1 MELPNS
7 YQKDEYENSHGALFN
22 YIYDLLKERILSIN
36 SNFRKWRA
44 ESKNERN
51 KRINVIKCLYNLL
64 LFYRII
70 FGNIISWLTSLY

>member
-44 ESKNERN
+44 ETKNERN

-64 LFYRII
+64 
-70 FGNIISWLTSLY
+70 

>member
-1 MELPNS
+1 MELPSS

-44 ESKNERN
+44 ETKNERN
-51 KRINVIKCLYNLL
+51 KRINVIICLYNI
-64 LFYRII
+64 LFFI
-70 FGNIISWLTSLY
+70 G

>member
-1 MELPNS
+1 MELPSS

-44 ESKNERN
+44 ETKNERN
-51 KRINVIKCLYNLL
+51 KRINVNISYIIYFLC
-64 LFYRII
+64 RII
-70 FGNIISWLTSLY
+70 FGNIILWPTSLY

>member
-1 MELPNS
+1 MELPSS

-44 ESKNERN
+44 ETKNERN
-51 KRINVIKCLYNLL
+51 KRLNVNISYIIYFLC
-64 LFYRII
+64 RII
-70 FGNIISWLTSLY
+70 FGNIILWPTSLY

>member
-36 SNFRKWRA
+36 SNVRKWRG

>member
-1 MELPNS
+1 MELPSS

-44 ESKNERN
+44 ETKNERN
-51 KRINVIKCLYNLL
+51 KRLNVNISYIIYFLC
-64 LFYRII
+64 RII
-70 FGNIISWLTSLY
+70 FGNIILWLTSLY

>member
-1 MELPNS
+1 MELPSS

-44 ESKNERN
+44 ETKNERN
-51 KRINVIKCLYNLL
+51 KRLNVNISYIIFFLC
-64 LFYRII
+64 RII
-70 FGNIISWLTSLY
+70 FGNIILWPTSLY

>member
-22 YIYDLLKERILSIN
+22 YIYDLLKERILIIN

-44 ESKNERN
+44 ETKNERN
-51 KRINVIKCLYNLL
+51 KRLNVNISYIIYFLC
-64 LFYRII
+64 RII
-70 FGNIISWLTSLY
+70 FGNIILWPTSLY

>member
-1 MELPNS
+1 MELPSS

-44 ESKNERN
+44 ETKNERN
-51 KRINVIKCLYNLL
+51 KRINVIISYIIFFLC
-64 LFYRII
+64 RII
-70 FGNIISWLTSLY
+70 FGNII

>member
-44 ESKNERN
+44 ETKNERN

>member
-1 MELPNS
+1 MELPSS

-44 ESKNERN
+44 ETKNERN
-51 KRINVIKCLYNLL
+51 KRINVNIY
-64 LFYRII
+64 YII
-70 FGNIISWLTSLY
+70 LWPTSLYWFF